1 MHFSAGF
8 RRAGGRQSGTTYAGP
23 SKAMAPGRAALR
35 SLRENRCDVVL
46 SVATHFRPPGDSP
59 VEAMR
64 INYENLK
71 ALIAQV
77 QAE

>member
-1 MHFSAGF
+1 
-8 RRAGGRQSGTTYAGP
+8 
-23 SKAMAPGRAALR
+23 MAPRRAALR
-35 SLRENRCDVVL
+35 SLHENRCDVVL